1 MSVIS
6 YNCGCLQLTFMKRF
20 GLLFI
25 SVFGVLSIAKAT
37 TIDSLGIGEY
47 KGKAVILHLVESKEN
62 YYSISRKYHVS
73 PSELMSFNDNAPIRI
88 GDTLKVSKKGL
99 TLKKGTTTASAGKT
113 VEHTVVTGETL
124 FAISRKYS
132 VSVEDII
139 SLNGLTDN
147 SVKIGQKLK
156 INPGTKSTA
165 VVTAPAKQSEVVKT
179 EPKQEEV
186 KVKPV
191 TTPATTTTTQP
202 KAEQKQ
208 EVETD
213 DNTAV
218 VDTSVPAKVGRE
230 IHESGM
236 ATWISDNDLNQAKSV
251 ALHRTAP
258 IGTIVKITNPM
269 TNKSVYVKVVGNF
282 PESADTK
289 NVLIVISKSAAN
301 LLGVRDQKFRIDLA
315 YAM

>member
-1 MSVIS
+1 
-6 YNCGCLQLTFMKRF
+6 MKRF
-20 GLLFI
+20 GLLFL

-88 GDTLKVSKKGL
+88 GDTLKVNKKGL
-99 TLKKGTTTASAGKT
+99 TLKKGTTAVASGKT
-113 VEHTVVTGETL
+113 IEHTVATGETL

-139 SLNGLTDN
+139 NLNGLTDN

-156 INPGTKSTA
+156 ITPGTKSTA
-165 VVTAPAKQSEVVKT
+165 VVTTPPAKQSEVVVKN

-191 TTPATTTTTQP
+191 TTTTTTTTTTQP
-202 KAEQKQ
+202 KAEQK
-208 EVETD
+208 EEETD
-213 DNTAV
+213 DNTTVA
-218 VDTSVPAKVGRE
+218 DTSVPAKVGRE

>member
-1 MSVIS
+1 M
-6 YNCGCLQLTFMKRF
+6 
-20 GLLFI
+20 

-37 TIDSLGIGEY
+37 TIDSLGISEY

-73 PSELMSFNDNAPIRI
+73 PSELMEFNDNAPIRI
-88 GDTLKVSKKGL
+88 GDTLKINKKGL
-99 TLKKGTTTASAGKT
+99 TLKKGATAVASGKT
-113 VEHTVVTGETL
+113 IEHTVSTGETL
-124 FAISRKYS
+124 FAISRKYG

-139 SLNGLTDN
+139 NLNGLTDN

-156 INPGTKSTA
+156 INSGGKSAATV
-165 VVTAPAKQSEVVKT
+165 VVTPPAQPTETVVKV

-186 KVKPV
+186 KVKPT
-191 TTPATTTTTQP
+191 TTPVKT
-202 KAEQKQ
+202 EQKQ

-213 DNTAV
+213 ENAAV

>member
-1 MSVIS
+1 
-6 YNCGCLQLTFMKRF
+6 MKRL
-20 GLLFI
+20 GLLFM

-37 TIDSLGIGEY
+37 TIDSLGISEY

-73 PSELMSFNDNAPIRI
+73 PSELMEFNDNAPIRI
-88 GDTLKVSKKGL
+88 GDTLKINKKGL
-99 TLKKGTTTASAGKT
+99 TLKKGATAVASGKT
-113 VEHTVVTGETL
+113 IEHTVATGETL
-124 FAISRKYS
+124 FAISRKYG

-139 SLNGLTDN
+139 NLNGLTDN

-156 INPGTKSTA
+156 INSGGKSAATV
-165 VVTAPAKQSEVVKT
+165 VVTPPAKPTETVVKV

-186 KVKPV
+186 KVKPT
-191 TTPATTTTTQP
+191 TTPVKT
-202 KAEQKQ
+202 EQKQ

-213 DNTAV
+213 ENAAV